1 MDFPGKN
8 TGVGCHFLLQEC
20 VYKPIQQRAVGLG
33 LQWESMEGSVGLLDA
48 NENGQSLFL
57 AAKFTGNCLGGGL
70 MTAVVC
76 NGSDSGS

>member
-1 MDFPGKN
+1 M
-8 TGVGCHFLLQEC
+8 
-20 VYKPIQQRAVGLG
+20 GLG
-33 LQWESMEGSVGLLDA
+33 LQWESMKGSVGLFDA

-70 MTAVVC
+70 MAAVFC